1 MFQYPFIVL
10 NFFPIVRSV
19 ISIVIIIVIGQIS
32 YLFENIFLVASVAV
46 VVDVSFI
53 LNPIFLVT
61 SEYDNILIF
70 QR

>member
-32 YLFENIFLVASVAV
+32 YLFENIFLVASVAA